1 MVKGK
6 RRRKKKKEKEEGK
19 RRRKKKKMMVR
30 RRGCF
35 GREAYDCFRERKM
48 RAGAVFLEE

>member
-1 MVKGK
+1 
-6 RRRKKKKEKEEGK
+6 
-19 RRRKKKKMMVR
+19 MMVG

-48 RAGAVFLEE
+48 RAGAVFFREYKRTDGKKPSVLPF